1 MRGTREKAPKT
12 SGLAL
17 LLGIACFQRR
27 LMEKHMHKQDPA
39 EEEEEDHCEKRE
51 RMNTMSY
58 AGLER
63 SSWYGFPEAVGMIC
77 AGSNKEEKK
86 NSQRSVFCS
95 TVESLTH
102 THTPTFSILPKGGFL
117 WNSIRVCDRQ
127 TNGKTDIGSWGT
139 NHADWD
145 CIWSYSVGQ

>member
-1 MRGTREKAPKT
+1 LSIAYRNNDDKSVRGTREKAPKT
-12 SGLAL
+12 SRLAW

-27 LMEKHMHKQDPA
+27 LMEKHMHKQDP
-39 EEEEEDHCEKRE
+39 EEEEEDHCVKRE
-51 RMNTMSY
+51 RMITMSY

-95 TVESLTH
+95 TVESLSPTH
-102 THTPTFSILPKGGFL
+102 THIFHFAEGRIF
-117 WNSIRVCDRQ
+117 VEFDQ
-127 TNGKTDIGSWGT
+127 
-139 NHADWD
+139 
-145 CIWSYSVGQ
+145 SV

>member
-1 MRGTREKAPKT
+1 VRGTREKAPKT
-12 SGLAL
+12 SGLAW

-39 EEEEEDHCEKRE
+39 EEEEEEEDHCKKRE
-51 RMNTMSY
+51 RMITISY

-86 NSQRSVFCS
+86 NSKRSVFCS

-102 THTPTFSILPKGGFL
+102 THPHFPFCRREDFCG
-117 WNSIRVCDRQ
+117 IRSECVTDRQ
-127 TNGKTDIGSWGT
+127 TGRQT
-139 NHADWD
+139 
-145 CIWSYSVGQ
+145 